1 MKIYQFCGIVE
12 NIKSK
17 DGGNSGGYCDGIIG
31 STADLSISENY
42 NKLKEDIWEGLK
54 KEISPVQLT
63 PHSRLFLLSLS
74 VIGEK

>member
-1 MKIYQFCGIVE
+1 MKIYQFCGMVE

-17 DGGNSGGYCDGIIG
+17 DGGNSGGYCDGVLG
-31 STADLSISENY
+31 SNADLTIPENY
-42 NKLKEDIWEGLK
+42 NKLKEDIWEVVK

-63 PHSRLFLLSLS
+63 PHSRLVLISLS

>member
-12 NIKSK
+12 NMKSK
-17 DGGNSGGYCDGIIG
+17 DGSNSGGYCDGLIG
-31 STADLSISENY
+31 SNADLTVADNY
-42 NKLKEDIWEGLK
+42 NQLKKDIWEVVK

-63 PHSRLFLLSLS
+63 PHSRLVLISLS